1 MKRFIV
7 IRTQFQ
13 AMHRSPECPIEEA
26 SFLRYP
32 HSHIFH
38 VEVKI
43 PVTHSDRD
51 KEFIVEKR
59 KLDNF
64 LRLLAGADKDL
75 GRTSCEDI
83 CDKIKEEMGYA
94 SMISVFEDGENG
106 AEVYYD

>member
-7 IRTQFQ
+7 IRTQFE
-13 AMHRSPECPIEEA
+13 AMHCWPECPIEEV
-26 SFLRYP
+26 SFLRHP
-32 HSHIFH
+32 HRHMFH

-51 KEFIVEKR
+51 KGFIVEKR

-75 GRTSCEDI
+75 GRISCEDI